1 MFDILK
7 KFESKYAPLQK
18 KGMRVNGFTIIDVR
32 KKTHAIK
39 ISRPFIFDNRLVPK
53 RYEGVQVKS
62 QIQGDL
68 PEEFTID
75 RSNPDWAKQNYIW
88 APERFEKF
96 VDRCGNEIKVKL
108 ENPKMT
114 RKEMLDAICFGDF
127 EEHKIKSQQLIKE
140 GKIPAYKKK

>member
-1 MFDILK
+1 MFEILK
-7 KFESKYAPLQK
+7 KFEAKYAPLQK

-68 PEEFTID
+68 PEEFTFD

-96 VDRCGNEIKVKL
+96 VDRCGEEIKIKL
-108 ENPKMT
+108 ENPTMN
-114 RKEMLDAICFGDF
+114 RKEMLDALCFGDF
-127 EEHKIKSQQLIKE
+127 EEHKLKSMQLIKE
-140 GKIPAYKKK
+140 GKLPAYKK